1 MTNQFIENLNAVCDK
16 LGIAIDW
23 TSDNLM
29 PQIQDLLTRYGRY
42 LLADAITGIVVG
54 VLLLVVSMFLVKY
67 GSRTLR
73 NMDVVDTWEYNNDCL
88 AMCIVVAVFIAAC
101 FVATTG
107 FCLFLF
113 NIGSVVKGI
122 MVPDVYAAQKL
133 LEMIQP
139 Q

>member
-1 MTNQFIENLNAVCDK
+1 MTNQFIENLNAVCEK

-42 LLADAITGIVVG
+42 LLADAITGLVVG
-54 VLLLVVSMFLVKY
+54 VLLLVATVFLVKY

-73 NMDVVDTWEYNNDCL
+73 NMDVDDTWEYNNDCL
-88 AMCIVVAVFIAAC
+88 AMCIAVSVFITAGIIG
-101 FVATTG
+101 VSG
-107 FCLFLF
+107 ICLLLF
-113 NIGSVVKGI
+113 NIGAVVKGI
-122 MVPDVYAAQKL
+122 MIPDIYAAQKL
-133 LEMIQP
+133 LEMIQ